1 MKKERM
7 KEIKIIFFLMSKDK
21 KINMGGLFSSPPKL
35 MVKEDLKPCP
45 NKTCTVV
52 VLEYTSNRDQN
63 GLSISKFKKFVTLCV
78 PIDKNISDIS
88 AFLKTTFRTSFLADS
103 KFWYAPTLI
112 NDLTVSFAS
121 PSLFDTEV
129 TNDTKLSNFSSI
141 YVMYNDKKPI
151 VTPVYNIQTGNKKQ
165 QSSSPS
171 PSSSSS
177 SPSSYSS
184 SSSSSSTKK
193 PKPTGTC
200 TKQMKQAVQRRSAF
214 HGQCI

>member
-1 MKKERM
+1 
-7 KEIKIIFFLMSKDK
+7 
-21 KINMGGLFSSPPKL
+21 MGGLFSSPPKL

-52 VLEYTSNRDQN
+52 VLEYTTYRDQN
-63 GLSISKFKKFVTLCV
+63 KNNMSISKFKKFVTLCV

-88 AFLKTTFRTSFLADS
+88 AFLKKTFTTSFLGDS
-103 KFWYAPTLI
+103 KKFWYAPTLT
-112 NDLTVSFAS
+112 NDLNVSFAS
-121 PSLFDTEV
+121 PLLFDTEV

-165 QSSSPS
+165 QQSSSPSSPSPSSSSPS

-177 SPSSYSS
+177 S
-184 SSSSSSTKK
+184 SSTK
-193 PKPTGTC
+193 KPTGTC
-200 TKQMKQAVQRRSAF
+200 TKQMKQEVQSRSAY
-214 HGQCI
+214 HRQCI